1 MPTGSFIWG
10 CFEATSKLKLVI
22 VTLFVQQQLQPQQ
35 PRAGGHQRVSGHK
48 DLRKAEEVIFKANFS
63 FFTGLSAAETHT
75 FGAKFIGLYGTVI
88 CIAIRDFS
96 C

>member
-35 PRAGGHQRVSGHK
+35 ASPPPSPPHGETCDILQTALPFATSNKINLIPSVVQIV
-48 DLRKAEEVIFKANFS
+48 FS
-63 FFTGLSAAETHT
+63 NL
-75 FGAKFIGLYGTVI
+75 
-88 CIAIRDFS
+88 
-96 C
+96 

>member
-35 PRAGGHQRVSGHK
+35 PHPPPPPPWLVKTSGVCGHLILVREIYPMLTVNIIWGCFQPTSKLKLIIVYIVAWSG
-48 DLRKAEEVIFKANFS
+48 F
-63 FFTGLSAAETHT
+63 
-75 FGAKFIGLYGTVI
+75 
-88 CIAIRDFS
+88 
-96 C
+96 

>member
-35 PRAGGHQRVSGHK
+35 HHHPPPPWLVKTSGVCGHLILVREIYPMLTVNIIWGCFQPTSKLKLIIVYIVAWSG
-48 DLRKAEEVIFKANFS
+48 F
-63 FFTGLSAAETHT
+63 
-75 FGAKFIGLYGTVI
+75 
-88 CIAIRDFS
+88 
-96 C
+96 

>member
-35 PRAGGHQRVSGHK
+35 PHPPPPPWLVKTSGVCGHLILVREIYPMLTVNIIWGCFQPTSKLKLIIVYIVAWSG
-48 DLRKAEEVIFKANFS
+48 F
-63 FFTGLSAAETHT
+63 
-75 FGAKFIGLYGTVI
+75 
-88 CIAIRDFS
+88 
-96 C
+96 

>member
-35 PRAGGHQRVSGHK
+35 PHPPPPPPWLVKTSGVCGHLILVREIYPMLTVNIIWGCFEPTSKLKLVIVYIVAWSG
-48 DLRKAEEVIFKANFS
+48 F
-63 FFTGLSAAETHT
+63 
-75 FGAKFIGLYGTVI
+75 
-88 CIAIRDFS
+88 
-96 C
+96 